1 MPDEIQSDVPVTK
14 LLVSEDRFFLVPSD
28 EVLTPGPIEA
38 MDLDGEVYHLDAAT
52 AARLEV
58 TREQA
63 GRFVQGRM
71 TDAFQRANE
80 MVQAFAEVFRRT
92 AAAEGQ
98 GSGPDLAVVL
108 RGMMDSVLGVSGD
121 PVRMAHLRE
130 HIEEVAADLEGADE
144 ERLAEAL
151 RTFPER
157 LQAALAENREV
168 AEDDA

>member
-1 MPDEIQSDVPVTK
+1 MADETQETAPGMK
-14 LLVSEDRFFLVPSD
+14 LLLSEDRFFLVPAD
-28 EVLTPGPIEA
+28 ATLTPGPIEA
-38 MDLDGEVYHLDAAT
+38 MDLDGAVYSLADADAD
-52 AARLEV
+52 RFEV

-71 TDAFQRANE
+71 TDAFQRAND
-80 MVQAFAEVFRRT
+80 MVQAFTEVFRRT
-92 AAAEGQ
+92 AADQ
-98 GSGPDLAVVL
+98 GTQAGPDLAIVL
-108 RGMMDSVLGVSGD
+108 RGMMDTILGVSGD
-121 PVRMAHLRE
+121 PVRMAQLRE

-157 LQAALAENREV
+157 LQAALAETRDV